1 MNCFPLKSSPISHN
15 RRCSLPFPSHLG
27 RCSAVADARS
37 TQDHCIFFSCF
48 MSSQVCWHIP
58 RDYPAAPQHPKL
70 SRLILTD
77 PFPSKPDKASACPG
91 AAASCPARGCPQG
104 GFYSTPPSLLF
115 FFPRFSVRVSAV
127 NYICLSARAANLLS
141 PSGKREVRK
150 QR

>member
-1 MNCFPLKSSPISHN
+1 MDCFALKSSPTSHN
-15 RRCSLPFPSHLG
+15 GRCSLPFPSHLG

-37 TQDHCIFFSCF
+37 TQDHCIFSCF
-48 MSSQVCWHIP
+48 MGSQVCWHIP
-58 RDYPAAPQHPKL
+58 RDYPAAPQHPRL

-77 PFPSKPDKASACPG
+77 PFPSKPHKATACPG
-91 AAASCPARGCPQG
+91 GCCLLSCPGLSSG
-104 GFYSTPPSLLF
+104 WVLFHPSFPSF
-115 FFPRFSVRVSAV
+115 FSQFSVRVSAV